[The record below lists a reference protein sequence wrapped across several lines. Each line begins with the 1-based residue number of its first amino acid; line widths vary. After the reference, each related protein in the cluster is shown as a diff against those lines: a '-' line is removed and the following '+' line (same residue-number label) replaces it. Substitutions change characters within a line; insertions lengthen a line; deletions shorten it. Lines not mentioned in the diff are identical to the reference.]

1 MLQIN
6 VRLLHFEF
14 LNSLLLMYMYV
25 VVVGVVVVVIVVVV
39 VVVLLSYVLEYRTL
53 ASTSRDLLE

>member
-14 LNSLLLMYMYV
+14 LNSLLLMYV